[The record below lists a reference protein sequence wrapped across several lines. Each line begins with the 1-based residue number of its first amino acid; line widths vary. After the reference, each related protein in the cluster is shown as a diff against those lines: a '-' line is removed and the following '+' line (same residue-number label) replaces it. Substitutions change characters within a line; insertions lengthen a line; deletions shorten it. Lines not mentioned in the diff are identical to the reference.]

1 MRTHGKAQPESVQL
15 ARRTC
20 LGFLLRV
27 SVVSIR
33 AKQSQTWAEWET
45 WGMLQGGI
53 SCETKPNLG
62 RMGDLRDASRR
73 HIVRNKANSRQGRAG
88 RGLGDA
94 GRGADAPN
102 KPNLPGMAGRSSTAP
117 RPSASPPPSRLRQT
131 KPNLGKMGY
140 LEDASRRHIM
150 RNKPNSAQLGAG
162 PTPLRAK
169 RAKQTQFIDCG
180 LRIHKGLWPA
190 AKARAAGCTNK
201 PNWPEPIVPNKPN
214 LPGGAGRCGARSLV
228 QTNPIRPR
236 GRASGVREGKNAQ
249 NEANFGRTF
258 KCRVSSGKWGKT
270 GWPSSKSSHFRL
282 RTLHFKLS
290 SRTAS
295 GGRT

>member
-1 MRTHGKAQPESVQL
+1 MIEEVSSVKCQVL
-15 ARRTC
+15 RRPSQA
-20 LGFLLRV
+20 GSPLRV
-27 SVVSIR
+27 SCFRLHTSHFRRNAGCPLGFR
-33 AKQSQTWAEWET
+33 AKQSQF
-45 WGMLQGGI
+45 QRSGGALEGEVRKTNQI
-53 SCETKPNLG
+53 PAITPI
-62 RMGDLRDASRR
+62 RR
-73 HIVRNKANSRQGRAG
+73 SAFPGKSIVRNKASCRCQDSSPPP
-88 RGLGDA
+88 LG
-94 GRGADAPN
+94 
-102 KPNLPGMAGRSSTAP
+102 
-117 RPSASPPPSRLRQT
+117 PSASLPPSRLRQT